1 MTLVG
6 EEACSARLPIGDD
19 FCKSAP
25 MPSPVVIVGA
35 GPGGATAAV
44 ALAQRGVRDVIL
56 LDKDQ
61 FPRDKTC
68 GSGLSPNAVAL
79 LEELGVGG
87 EVRRLGYPINAL
99 RLVTPGK
106 REMFLSSEEAAI
118 VLLRKDFDNLLVE
131 RARSLGVDFRPGFH
145 ARELVREGGRV
156 VGVRSKD
163 GQEVRGAYVLAADG
177 AHSIFSVDPRP
188 KRTISTLMG
197 WWEGVPF
204 EPHAVEMIFD
214 QNLAPLYG
222 WLFPENDTRV
232 NIGICMDGE
241 DARGNKTDR
250 NVREVFQRFLDDH
263 FAARLRNGR
272 QIGRFKGHPISY
284 TTWVSHTHVPGM
296 VFLGEAAR
304 ITHNATGEGIWQAMQ
319 SGVYAA
325 EAVSAALAGTPEE
338 EAMKRYAWTCRRRFT
353 AAFLIGHAVRGLV
366 QTPLL
371 DSVARLYNSPTVR
384 GTLGRVFASALA
396 GSKLTER
403 EEKKA
408 PPRPAAV
415 EPSAVLN

>member
-1 MTLVG
+1 
-6 EEACSARLPIGDD
+6 
-19 FCKSAP
+19 

-35 GPGGATAAV
+35 GPGGAAAAV
-44 ALAQRGVRDVIL
+44 SLAQRGVRDVIL

-68 GSGLSPNAVAL
+68 GSGLSPNAVEL
-79 LEELGVGG
+79 LESLGLGG

-106 REMFLSSEEAAI
+106 REMFLASEEAAI

-163 GQEVRGAYVLAADG
+163 GQEVRGAYVIAADG

-214 QNLAPLYG
+214 RNLAPLYG

-241 DARGNKTDR
+241 DEGGKKTGR
-250 NVREVFQRFLDDH
+250 NVREVFQRFIDDH
-263 FAARLRNGR
+263 YAERLRGAR
-272 QIGRFKGHPISY
+272 QIGRLKGHPISY

-304 ITHNATGEGIWQAMQ
+304 ITHNATGEGIYQAMQ
-319 SGVYAA
+319 SGVFVA
-325 EAVSAALAGTPEE
+325 EAVAAALGGTPEE
-338 EAMKRYAWTCRRRFT
+338 EAMRRYAWTCRRRFT
-353 AAFLIGHAVRGLV
+353 ASFLIGHAVRGLV

-371 DSVARLYNSPTVR
+371 DGVATLYNSPTVR
-384 GTLGRVFASALA
+384 NTVSRVFAQALA

-403 EEKKA
+403 GEKKA
-408 PPRPAAV
+408 EKRPAPA
-415 EPSAVLN
+415 PQSVLVN

>member
-1 MTLVG
+1 
-6 EEACSARLPIGDD
+6 
-19 FCKSAP
+19 

-35 GPGGATAAV
+35 GPGGAAAAV
-44 ALAQRGVRDVIL
+44 SLAQRGVRDVVL

-68 GSGLSPNAVAL
+68 GSGLSPNAVEL
-79 LEELGVGG
+79 LDSLGVGG
-87 EVRRLGYPINAL
+87 EVRRLGYPISAL

-106 REMFLSSEEAAI
+106 REMFLASEEAAI
-118 VLLRKDFDNLLVE
+118 VLLRKHFDDLLVE
-131 RARSLGVDFRPGFH
+131 RARALGVDFRPGFH

-156 VGVRSKD
+156 VGVRGKD
-163 GQEVRGAYVLAADG
+163 GQEVRGSFVLAADG

-204 EPHAVEMIFD
+204 EPHAVEMVFD
-214 QNLAPLYG
+214 PNLAPLYG
-222 WLFPENDTRV
+222 WLFPESETRV

-241 DARGNKTDR
+241 DEGGKKTGR
-250 NVREVFQRFLDDH
+250 NVREVFQRFIDDH
-263 FAARLRNGR
+263 YAERLRGGR
-272 QIGRFKGHPISY
+272 QIGRLKGHPISY
-284 TTWVSHTHVPGM
+284 TTWIGHTHVPGM

-304 ITHNATGEGIWQAMQ
+304 ITHNATGEGIYQAMQ

-325 EAVSAALAGTPEE
+325 EAVAAILGGAPEA
-338 EAMKRYAWTCRRRFT
+338 EAMRRYAWTCRRRFT
-353 AAFLIGHAVRGLV
+353 TSFLVGHAVRGLV

-371 DSVARLYNSPTVR
+371 DGIATLYNSPTVR
-384 GTLGRVFASALA
+384 STLSRVFASALA

-403 EEKKA
+403 GEKKA
-408 PPRPAAV
+408 EKRPAAV
-415 EPSAVLN
+415 EQSALVN